1 VDKENNITYRE
12 WAPNATHAFLFGEFS
27 TSRLSA
33 RSDARMLTIWTID
46 NWNRDSHPMSKNQYG
61 VFEIVIPAK
70 VNGQAA
76 IPHNSKIK
84 VHASALSFL

>member
-1 VDKENNITYRE
+1 MLKNSR
-12 WAPNATHAFLFGEFS
+12 FS
-27 TSRLSA
+27 P
-33 RSDARMLTIWTID
+33 ID

-61 VFEIVIPAK
+61 VFEIVVPAK

-84 VHASALSFL
+84 V